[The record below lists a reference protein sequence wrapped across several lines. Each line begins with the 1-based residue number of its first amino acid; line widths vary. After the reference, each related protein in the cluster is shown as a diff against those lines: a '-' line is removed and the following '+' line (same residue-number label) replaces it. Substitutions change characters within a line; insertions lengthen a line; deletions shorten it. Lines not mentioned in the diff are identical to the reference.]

1 MPQIRTTP
9 SGMPV
14 MRLEVDCGDGRE
26 MLRLNVVMA
35 GDAAREL
42 GVRLRAGSTV
52 SVVGALRAVRGTVAS
67 AAAVRGV
74 EVVASKI
81 SEVVAESAR

>member
-1 MPQIRTTP
+1 VPEIRTTP

-26 MLRLNVVMA
+26 GLRLRVVMA
-35 GDAAREL
+35 GEGAREL
-42 GVRLRAGSTV
+42 GGHLRAGSTV
-52 SVVGALRAVRGTVAS
+52 NVIGALRAVRAPVGPHAVA
-67 AAAVRGV
+67 RGV

-81 SEVVAESAR
+81 SEVAAGAAR